1 MLCLTITSVFFFLMI
16 RRPPRSTRLTHSF
29 PTRRSSDL
37 KFGADDVKG
46 WSNLIGG
53 DVRFNL
59 GEHVDIGATGMVR
72 VGTDAD
78 TLSWAG
84 GPTVTVAPLKNAHII
99 FGYNLAGF
107 HDRDFDDSRFSRSV
121 AYVHFKLK
129 CAQTKTGRAPARVR

>member
-1 MLCLTITSVFFFLMI
+1 MWYERAEIGFFWG
-16 RRPPRSTRLTHSF
+16 TRYNF
-29 PTRRSSDL
+29 D

-59 GEHVDIGATGMVR
+59 GEHVDIGASGMVR

-84 GPTVTVAPLKNAHII
+84 GPTVTVAPMKNAHII
-99 FGYNLAGF
+99 
-107 HDRDFDDSRFSRSV
+107 RSEEHTSELQSLMRISYAV
-121 AYVHFKLK
+121 FCLKETKNINICRYIQNTIKL
-129 CAQTKTGRAPARVR
+129 

>member
-1 MLCLTITSVFFFLMI
+1 MWYERAEIGFFWG
-16 RRPPRSTRLTHSF
+16 TRYNF
-29 PTRRSSDL
+29 D

-59 GEHVDIGATGMVR
+59 GEHVDIGASGMVR

-84 GPTVTVAPLKNAHII
+84 GQTVTVAPMKNAHII
-99 FGYNLAGF
+99 FGYNIAGF
-107 HDRDFDDSRFSRSV
+107 RSEE
-121 AYVHFKLK
+121 HTSEL
-129 CAQTKTGRAPARVR
+129 QSIMRI

>member
-1 MLCLTITSVFFFLMI
+1 MWYERAEIGFFWG
-16 RRPPRSTRLTHSF
+16 TRYNF
-29 PTRRSSDL
+29 D

-59 GEHVDIGATGMVR
+59 GEHVDIGAPGMVR

-84 GPTVTVAPLKNAHII
+84 GPTVPVAPMETAHSIL
-99 FGYNLAGF
+99 GYNCAVS
-107 HDRDFDDSRFSRSV
+107 HDRDVTDTSYYRCG
-121 AYVHFKLK
+121 A
-129 CAQTKTGRAPARVR
+129 